1 MKKLALLVYN
11 IKVEKYI
18 RTKRRYNMSRANRP
32 SQQRGGTYK
41 LKKQKKRNGPV
52 MKLIIGMASAAALSY
67 CAYSIIT
74 DRADIVQKQAV
85 LDGLYQEA
93 EELRAENTSYES
105 IINEDDERAYMER
118 IAIDVL
124 GYAYPSERRF
134 YDTTRS

>member
-1 MKKLALLVYN
+1 
-11 IKVEKYI
+11 
-18 RTKRRYNMSRANRP
+18 MSRANRP

-74 DRADIVQKQAV
+74 DRADIAQKQAV